1 MWTEDGSQL
10 VRLVG
15 DIVER
20 MGIFDD
26 ILSRL
31 SSPNRERKEAERSG
45 NKAWS
50 RAVKEERKAV
60 FAGFA

>member
-1 MWTEDGSQL
+1 M
-10 VRLVG
+10 RLVG

-31 SSPNRERKEAERSG
+31 SSLNRERKEAERSG